1 MKLIEKVSWIIEKS
15 GMTAYSIA
23 KETGEIVS
31 TIAIYKRDPSK
42 IGNMRLD
49 RAERLGELFDRL
61 QAKEK

>member
-1 MKLIEKVSWIIEKS
+1 MKLTEKVSWIIEKS

-61 QAKEK
+61 QAKKK